1 MQHAHA
7 PGRRLRS
14 CAALIAAV
22 TGIALLAGCGS
33 SSSSSGSAPAAA
45 AGGTSRTAAS
55 STKAVAA
62 DYPTQDVI
70 SAIAEDSALHAELAA
85 AVPGVGST
93 LTLGTTLQPGLNG
106 LPHAGTSSSGENV
119 GADVDLRNAVA
130 KLLGITW
137 DVQNG
142 TFATII
148 PGVQNG
154 KYQVGQDNFAVT
166 AAREKVVGFATYL
179 TDGQALLVPS
189 SSTLPAAAKITD
201 LCGLTVGTG
210 AGSSFQQILTTHA
223 GDCAKAGKQPYTVQ
237 YFADNSAI
245 WLGLANGRI
254 DVYFGPTLS
263 LKYDATHVPNVKFLD
278 QLSSTPVG
286 FVTAKD
292 SALAKVL
299 ADAVN
304 KLIAS
309 GDYAKILA
317 KWSIADYG
325 VPASQVNPAPSL

>member
-1 MQHAHA
+1 MHRSPVAARRNPRVAATALVVILGAA
-7 PGRRLRS
+7 P
-14 CAALIAAV
+14 
-22 TGIALLAGCGS
+22 LAGCGS
-33 SSSSSGSAPAAA
+33 SAPAAA
-45 AGGTSRTAAS
+45 APPGARAS
-55 STKAVAA
+55 ASPSSS
-62 DYPTQDVI
+62 YPTQDVV
-70 SAIAEDSALHAELAA
+70 SSVAEDSALRAELAA
-85 AVPGVGST
+85 AVPGVGSS
-93 LTLGTTLQPGLNG
+93 LTLGTTIQPGLNG
-106 LPHAGTSSSGENV
+106 LPHAGTAADNENV

-130 KLLGITW
+130 RLLGVTW

-166 AAREKVVGFATYL
+166 AAREKVVSFATYL

-189 SSTLPAAAKITD
+189 DSTLTSAATVAD
-201 LCGLTVGTG
+201 LCGLTIGTG
-210 AGSSFQQILTTHA
+210 AGTSFQQILTTHA
-223 GDCAKAGKQPYTVQ
+223 GDCAKAGKKAYSVQ
-237 YFADNSAI
+237 YYSDNSAI

-263 LKYDATHVPNVKFLD
+263 LKYDASHVPNVKFLD

-292 SALAKVL
+292 SPLAKVL

-304 KLIAS
+304 KLIE
-309 GDYAKILA
+309 GGEYAKILA
-317 KWSIADYG
+317 KWDIGGYG
-325 VPASQVNPAPSL
+325 VSTSQVNPPPTL